1 MEDLE
6 KTIDELTEKLK
17 STELKLSKQE
27 DEAKSSNATVMY
39 QTKPDKALRKFK
51 EGDDVDD
58 WIETTL
64 SYISRLK
71 KESEKVDM
79 ILNFLD
85 RTPYSEVR
93 FRIDRT
99 KATSSEV
106 LGILKKIYG
115 EKDSWTRM
123 QQNFYSRQQKVGES
137 VDEYA
142 HALIELIL
150 KMEKLNPSLLKKA
163 DVLLKERFAEGILD
177 VSLRRE
183 MKRLN
188 KERPD
193 IEFYQIRDEANDWTK
208 DESAQAMQHVTHEA
222 VRTSQEVE
230 SSKLDNIM
238 QFMQDQQ
245 KQMQSIEERMNKQS
259 QAQPSYPNRGHYR
272 GNNKGNYR
280 GRYRGRGQSNYSHTS
295 HATQGVNLDQH
306 NNPDVPGNS
315 ELANNTSTTS
325 TSRQDQQHLY
335 QDPFICNYCKEPNHL
350 ERYCIKKRR
359 DRRQN
364 RQFSTNY
371 GHSE

>member
-39 QTKPDKALRKFK
+39 QTKPDKALRKL
-51 EGDDVDD
+51 ECDDVDD

-71 KESEKVDM
+71 KEPEKVDM

-150 KMEKLNPSLLKKA
+150 KMDKLNPSLLKKA

-222 VRTSQEVE
+222 VRTSQAVE

-272 GNNKGNYR
+272 
-280 GRYRGRGQSNYSHTS
+280 
-295 HATQGVNLDQH
+295 
-306 NNPDVPGNS
+306 
-315 ELANNTSTTS
+315 
-325 TSRQDQQHLY
+325 
-335 QDPFICNYCKEPNHL
+335 
-350 ERYCIKKRR
+350 
-359 DRRQN
+359 
-364 RQFSTNY
+364 
-371 GHSE
+371 

>member
-1 MEDLE
+1 
-6 KTIDELTEKLK
+6 
-17 STELKLSKQE
+17 
-27 DEAKSSNATVMY
+27 
-39 QTKPDKALRKFK
+39 
-51 EGDDVDD
+51 
-58 WIETTL
+58 
-64 SYISRLK
+64 
-71 KESEKVDM
+71 
-79 ILNFLD
+79 
-85 RTPYSEVR
+85 
-93 FRIDRT
+93 
-99 KATSSEV
+99 
-106 LGILKKIYG
+106 
-115 EKDSWTRM
+115 
-123 QQNFYSRQQKVGES
+123 
-137 VDEYA
+137 
-142 HALIELIL
+142 
-150 KMEKLNPSLLKKA
+150 
-163 DVLLKERFAEGILD
+163 
-177 VSLRRE
+177 
-183 MKRLN
+183 
-188 KERPD
+188 
-193 IEFYQIRDEANDWTK
+193 
-208 DESAQAMQHVTHEA
+208 MQHVTHEA